1 MRICSIDG
9 CGKPARTRGWC
20 NTHHMRWYRHGDPL
34 RVSDQRGEGNN
45 NWRGTNVSYFGA
57 HNRVKRLRG
66 CASEHQCV
74 RCAQP
79 AREWAYGHADPDE
92 LTNELGHAYSADPMQ
107 YLPMCNPCHQA
118 FDRQKEI
125 A

>member
-1 MRICSIDG
+1 MMICSIDG

-34 RVSDQRGEGNN
+34 RVSDQRGESNHRWSG
-45 NWRGTNVSYFGA
+45 RTITYFGA
-57 HNRVKRLRG
+57 HNRTKRVRG
-66 CASEHQCV
+66 PASDHQCG
-74 RCAQP
+74 CGAT
-79 AREWAYGHADPDE
+79 AREWAYDHADPDE
-92 LTNELGHAYSADPMQ
+92 LTNELGHAYSADPSH

-118 FDRQKEI
+118 FDRRKAI